1 MEKDHILQEVK
12 NRVAYLTLNRP
23 ETLNAISYEMMKGLE
38 ESISEL
44 SSREDL
50 CAVVIKASGR
60 AFCVGADLTFLLSVL
75 DKPKEIERYI
85 EQINKAFNS
94 LEDCPLPVVVVVQD
108 YALAGGFELIQAC
121 DFVIAVDTARLGDQH
136 ANYWLIPGGGGSQR
150 LGFILG
156 PQKAKELLFTGRWL
170 TGKEAEKLGLIYKYS
185 CVEDLESCVEELLG
199 SLTQKSPETL
209 KKMKKLANYNFKP
222 DIRKGLELEKAEFLL
237 YIQSSS
243 AKEGLKAFAEKRK
256 PLFDNIN
263 L

>member
-23 ETLNAISYEMMKGLE
+23 EKLNAISYEMMKGLE

-60 AFCVGADLTFLLSVL
+60 AFCVGADLTFVLSVL
-75 DKPKEIERYI
+75 DKPNEIERYI
-85 EQINKAFNS
+85 AQINKAFNS
-94 LEDCPLPVVVVVQD
+94 LEDCPVPVVAVVQD

-121 DFVIAVDTARLGDQH
+121 DIVIAAETARLGDQH
-136 ANYWLIPGGGGSQR
+136 SNYWLIPGGGGTQR
-150 LGFILG
+150 LVSLLG
-156 PQKAKELLFTGRWL
+156 PQRAKELLFTGRWL
-170 TGKEAEKLGLIYKYS
+170 SGKEAEKLGLVS
-185 CVEDLESCVEELLG
+185 RAVPSEDLESCLGELLEN
-199 SLTQKSPETL
+199 LTQKSPVTL
-209 KKMKKLANYNFKP
+209 KKMKELANYCFKQ
-222 DIRKGLELEKAEFLL
+222 DVRKGLEFENAIFLPYL
-237 YIQSSS
+237 QTPS